1 MFVPM
6 QMLSSLPKLRLFLAG
21 ALAAGVFAGCGG
33 DSDDGGNGAPSET
46 AQQQVEE
53 AANPEEFDFP
63 EAKGKTLQQ
72 IADMARTGF
81 TYAPATSHYVT
92 GENRM
97 AFGLLDENNKLIYAP
112 TAVYIAPTPQ
122 DKAQG
127 PFYAPT
133 DSLVTKPSYRS
144 KTAALEG
151 DPVAGIYSTEIPLPK
166 AGRYAVLVLSNIGGE
181 WRGAATEVT
190 AQARDTIPAVG
201 ERPPAVKTETFE
213 DAGADVALIDT
224 REPPSD
230 MHEVS
235 FDEVLGKKPVA
246 LLFATPALCQSRV
259 CGPVVDI
266 AEQLRNEGYGD
277 DIEFIHQEV
286 WVDNDL
292 NKGLREPLRQFNL
305 QTEPWLFTVDAD
317 GKVAARLEGS
327 FGLEEFEA
335 ALKAAGGD
343 PDN

>member
-1 MFVPM
+1 
-6 QMLSSLPKLRLFLAG
+6 
-21 ALAAGVFAGCGG
+21 
-33 DSDDGGNGAPSET
+33 
-46 AQQQVEE
+46 
-53 AANPEEFDFP
+53 
-63 EAKGKTLQQ
+63 
-72 IADMARTGF
+72 
-81 TYAPATSHYVT
+81 
-92 GENRM
+92 
-97 AFGLLDENNKLIYAP
+97 LLDENNKLIYAP
-112 TAVYIAPTPQ
+112 TAVYIANSPQ

-133 DSLVTKPSYRS
+133 DSLVTKPAYRS

-151 DPVAGIYSTEIPLPK
+151 DPVAGIYSTEIPLPRP
-166 AGRYAVLVLSNIGGE
+166 GRYAVLVLTNIGGQ
-181 WRGAATEVT
+181 WRGAATQVT
-190 AQARDTIPAVG
+190 AQENDPIPAVG
-201 ERPPAVKTETFE
+201 ERPPAVKTETLE
-213 DAGADVALIDT
+213 DVGANVELIDT
-224 REPPSD
+224 RQPPSD
-230 MHEVS
+230 MHNVS

-292 NKGLREPLRQFNL
+292 NKGLREPLRKFNL

-317 GKVAARLEGS
+317 GRVAARLEGS
-327 FGLEEFEA
+327 FGLREFEE

>member
-1 MFVPM
+1 MI
-6 QMLSSLPKLRLFLAG
+6 SSLAKLRL
-21 ALAAGVFAGCGG
+21 LAAAGLAAVAIAGCGG
-33 DSDDGGNGAPSET
+33 DDEEGGNGAPSET
-46 AQQQVEE
+46 AVQQVEE
-53 AANPEEFDFP
+53 AAHPERFDFP
-63 EAKGKTLQQ
+63 EADGKTLQQ

-81 TYAPATSHYVT
+81 KYAPATSHYVV
-92 GENRM
+92 GNNRM

-112 TAVYIAPTPQ
+112 TAVYIANSPQ

-133 DSLVTKPSYRS
+133 DSLVTKPAYRS

-151 DPVAGIYSTEIPLPK
+151 DPVAGIYSTEIPLPRP
-166 AGRYAVLVLSNIGGE
+166 GRYAVLVLTNIGGQ
-181 WRGAATEVT
+181 WRGAATQVT
-190 AQARDTIPAVG
+190 AQENDPIPAVG
-201 ERPPAVKTETFE
+201 ERPPAVKTETLE
-213 DAGADVALIDT
+213 DVGANVELIDT
-224 REPPSD
+224 RQPPSD
-230 MHEVS
+230 MHNVS

-292 NKGLREPLRQFNL
+292 NKGLREPLRKFNL

-317 GKVAARLEGS
+317 GRVAARLEGS
-327 FGLEEFEA
+327 FGLREFEE